1 MDPGLRGDDDK
12 YSATAERAGTSTLE
26 FDPLRCYITGMAAA
40 WEGMR
45 RIIGPV
51 LG

>member
-1 MDPGLRGDDDK
+1 MLIERTIAHQ
-12 YSATAERAGTSTLE
+12 SATVGEGSQSAALE
-26 FDPLRCYITGMAAA
+26 FGCGRCYITGMTAG
-40 WEGMR
+40 WEWMR